1 MEHRF
6 RINIL
11 HELIG
16 HVGYFLGNGLCL
28 LLVYDP
34 SRFLLTVLIIFNLVI
49 NLGFTLVK
57 SGLEHVYSVHSLS
70 LELTGF
76 SVIGYERPLIK
87 NILTDLR
94 DKISVGVRYTQY
106 IISEIIYKLRRDPC
120 SPQSIT
126 YLTIGYTFR
135 LYGFQVIHVFLKL
148 RMIFQGRPSLY
159 QLIFYVSREIFTLIY
174 YIAGNRIPISNSLL

>member
-76 SVIGYERPLIK
+76 SVIGYERPLI
-87 NILTDLR
+87 
-94 DKISVGVRYTQY
+94 
-106 IISEIIYKLRRDPC
+106 
-120 SPQSIT
+120 
-126 YLTIGYTFR
+126 
-135 LYGFQVIHVFLKL
+135 
-148 RMIFQGRPSLY
+148 
-159 QLIFYVSREIFTLIY
+159 
-174 YIAGNRIPISNSLL
+174 